1 MKGDRITIATQNTK
15 GLSQGF
21 IRSKKRKEL
30 KEIFKQTTP
39 PTYILLLQ
47 ETKILEVACLKQARF
62 IEFRGGSSL
71 WNEATFSAQTTRSMG
86 GGGTCIILS
95 KRMGTTMMQ
104 HGVMYPGRA
113 QYIILQLSPHFI
125 LGILNVY
132 SFSHTGPRAMLWNH
146 LVQAEFPNADWI
158 LIGDFNNI

>member
-71 WNEATFSAQTTRSMG
+71 WNEATFSAQTTRFMG
-86 GGGTCIILS
+86 GGGNMHYTVQKNGYNNDATWRSVPREGAVYHPSAQPSLHI
-95 KRMGTTMMQ
+95 G
-104 HGVMYPGRA
+104 YP
-113 QYIILQLSPHFI
+113 
-125 LGILNVY
+125 
-132 SFSHTGPRAMLWNH
+132 
-146 LVQAEFPNADWI
+146 
-158 LIGDFNNI
+158 